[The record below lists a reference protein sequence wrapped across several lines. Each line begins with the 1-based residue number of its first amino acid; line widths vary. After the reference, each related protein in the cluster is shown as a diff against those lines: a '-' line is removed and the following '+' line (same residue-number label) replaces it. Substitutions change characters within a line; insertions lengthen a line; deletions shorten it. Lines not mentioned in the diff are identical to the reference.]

1 MRVSNV
7 LSAMAGVVLVF
18 GLGTFTSS
26 AGVPPSHTKNAKVK
40 SAMHPS
46 SVRSPN
52 ALTDTVPGPK
62 YGLFRCQVGLA
73 PGENCYDPYQ
83 MRRAYGVDKL
93 ISAGFTG
100 AGKTI
105 VIVDAFQ
112 SPNIVLELNTYNS
125 FYGLPS
131 MNGLGAPNNPN
142 LPTFTQVAPDGLTAF
157 VPGDPNMTGWA
168 EEITLDVLWA
178 HAIAP
183 GANIVLVLAKDNNDS
198 SLASVEKYAVDN
210 NLGDV
215 ISQSFGENESCVAPA
230 DLLSYNQVYAEAT
243 KKNITIFASSGDQGA
258 SQQTCDGNSW
268 VRAASFPASHPL
280 ATGVGGTELHAA
292 MYCLTSLGCNPATS
306 PAFGTYLGEIV
317 WNEFSQSASS
327 GGGYSVLFDE
337 PSYQQGTVHGGKRRG
352 VPDVA
357 YNSAVLHGV
366 LTYLNI
372 PGIPAGFYLF
382 GGTSAGSP
390 QWSAITAIADQK
402 VEARLGFLNTALYHI
417 AQAPPFYSATL
428 HDITSGNNSVVEA
441 DSNGDPVPIQGFN
454 AGPGWDPTTG
464 LGSPIANNL
473 VDFLI
478 QFVSPGDG
486 TAVIAESTPH
496 TGGNL
501 NEVGK
506 VKPH

>member
-1 MRVSNV
+1 MRIGKV
-7 LSAMAGVVLVF
+7 LSAMAGLVLIF
-18 GLGTFTSS
+18 ELATITSS
-26 AGVPPSHTKNAKVK
+26 AGVPPGNTKKLKAR
-40 SAMHPS
+40 MHPA
-46 SVRSPN
+46 VLRSPD
-52 ALTDTVPGPK
+52 ALTATVSGPN
-62 YGLFRCQVGLA
+62 YSLFTCQVGLSSSV
-73 PGENCYDPYQ
+73 CYDPYQ

-100 AGKTI
+100 AGNTI

-112 SPNIVLELNTYNS
+112 SPNIVQELNFYNS

-183 GANIVLVLAKDNNDS
+183 GANIVLLLAKDSNDS
-198 SLASVEKYAVDN
+198 SIVSVEKYAVDH

-215 ISQSFGENESCVAPA
+215 ISQSFGENESCVAAA

-258 SQQTCDGNSW
+258 SQPTCDNNSW

-280 ATGVGGTELHAA
+280 VTGVGGTELHAA
-292 MYCLTSLGCNPATS
+292 GYCLTALGCNPTTQ
-306 PAFGTYLGEIV
+306 PPFGTYLGEIV
-317 WNEFSQSASS
+317 WNEFGSESS

-357 YNSAVLHGV
+357 YNAAVLHGV

-372 PGIPAGFYLF
+372 PGIPVGFYLF

-402 VEARLGFLNTALYHI
+402 AEARLGFLNTALYHI
-417 AQAPPFYSATL
+417 AQAPNFYSATL
-428 HDITSGNNSVVEA
+428 HDITSGNNSVVET
-441 DSNGDPVPIQGFN
+441 DSNHEPVPIQGFN

-464 LGSPIANNL
+464 LGSPIANHL

>member
-1 MRVSNV
+1 MRIGKFVS
-7 LSAMAGVVLVF
+7 AIAVLVSIF
-18 GLGTFTSS
+18 GLATLTSR
-26 AGVPPSHTKNAKVK
+26 AGDPPSHTQNAKVK

-46 SVRSPN
+46 SVRSPDV
-52 ALTDTVPGPK
+52 LTDTVPGPN

-83 MRRAYGVDKL
+83 MRHAYAVDNL
-93 ISAGFTG
+93 LNAGFTG

-112 SPNIVLELNTYNS
+112 SPNIVQELNFYNS

-131 MNGLGAPNNPN
+131 MNGLGAPDNPN
-142 LPTFTQVAPDGLTAF
+142 LPTFTQVAPDGLTPF
-157 VPGDPNMTGWA
+157 VPGNSNMTGWA

-183 GANIVLVLAKDNNDS
+183 GANIVLVLSKDNNDS
-198 SLASVEKYAVDN
+198 SIVSAEKYAVDN

-215 ISQSFGENESCVAPA
+215 ISQSFGENESCLAPA
-230 DLLSYNQVYAEAT
+230 DLASYNQVYAEAT
-243 KKNITIFASSGDQGA
+243 QKNITIFASSGDQGA

-292 MYCLTSLGCNPATS
+292 MYCLTVLGCNPPPTPS
-306 PAFGTYLGEIV
+306 FGTYLGEIV
-317 WNEFSQSASS
+317 WNEFVSESPE
-327 GGGYSVLFDE
+327 GGYSVLFDE
-337 PSYQQGTVHGGKRRG
+337 PSYQQGTIHGGKQRG

-357 YNSAVLHGV
+357 YNAAVLHGV

-390 QWSAITAIADQK
+390 QWSAIAAIADQK
-402 VEARLGFLNTALYHI
+402 AGGRLGFINKTLYHI
-417 AQAPPFYSATL
+417 GQAQSHYSASL
-428 HDITSGNNSVVEA
+428 HDVTSGNNSVTELDVNN
-441 DSNGDPVPIQGFN
+441 SPVPITGFS
-454 AGPGWDPTTG
+454 AAEGWDPTTG
-464 LGSPIANNL
+464 LGSPIADNL
-473 VDFLI
+473 VDYLI

-486 TAVIAESTPH
+486 TAAIAQSTPH
-496 TGGNL
+496 AGGNL
-501 NEVGK
+501 SEAGK